1 MTDAELDDL
10 ERKAKAATQGEWK
23 TPSQPEGMVDVWVE
37 QSIDDDVARQWGH
50 LRAITPEI
58 RGRDAEHIAAA
69 NPQAV
74 LALVAEVREARGH
87 AGELTITSSREEL
100 DGFLAAV
107 TDATARDLIRKQYA
121 ALAAFAN
128 VERRARALESDDRF
142 TQVPTLEWEEALRL
156 LRAALV

>member
-1 MTDAELDDL
+1 L
-10 ERKAKAATQGEWK
+10 
-23 TPSQPEGMVDVWVE
+23 
-37 QSIDDDVARQWGH
+37 
-50 LRAITPEI
+50 
-58 RGRDAEHIAAA
+58 
-69 NPQAV
+69 
-74 LALVAEVREARGH
+74 REARGH

-128 VERRARALESDDRF
+128 VERRARMLESDDRF

-156 LRAALV
+156 MREALT